1 MYYQMK
7 RKARKGKVCQPDRS
21 GLGVCKNTGTLESSP
36 TMHSGRFGIDIST
49 GFVCFHPAR
58 VVPFAAMERFKIAV
72 MPGKK

>member
-49 GFVCFHPAR
+49 GFV
-58 VVPFAAMERFKIAV
+58 ERFKMAV